1 MMKRR
6 HGEMKQL
13 AFDYPAI
20 RDNQDFVSDLSD
32 LITC

>member
-1 MMKRR
+1 MKQR
-6 HGEMKQL
+6 HREMKQL

-20 RDNQDFVSDLSD
+20 GDNQDFVSDLSD